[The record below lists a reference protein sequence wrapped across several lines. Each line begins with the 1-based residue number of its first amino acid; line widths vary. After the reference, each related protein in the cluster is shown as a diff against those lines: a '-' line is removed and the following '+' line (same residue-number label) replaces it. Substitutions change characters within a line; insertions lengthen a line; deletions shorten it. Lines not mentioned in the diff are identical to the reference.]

1 MKSIKMRSMNGRL
14 LAIALSFFA
23 SLGCSESTDGS
34 PGGGGVL
41 GTGGA
46 AVGTG
51 GAAVGTGGAAVGTGG
66 AAVGTGGAV
75 GAGGMATGGA
85 VGAGG
90 TSTGGG
96 SGGTQATGE
105 FTVDFGLASDEG
117 SHLTTVGIVTW
128 SVAGA
133 QVTDAH
139 IEFGVDSSYGMDAPV
154 DLTEE
159 GFRTLLLGMKGNTTY
174 HFRIVAN
181 DGSLVSGDYE
191 LTTGAVPNNVAS
203 YSFNAQAGSEPGF
216 ITLGSWQGSSTA
228 FILDADGDI
237 VWWYD
242 SPAANVARARMSA
255 DGKNMWIVA
264 ATNMGNPLYRVTMDG
279 LDTQT
284 YNGISADHDLT
295 PVSGEL
301 MAFMDYS
308 GTCDKIFEI
317 TPAGNPTL
325 VFDST
330 GIVSGQCHGNSV
342 RYSQAEDVY
351 IFSEHMQ
358 DILVVDRSG
367 GLEWRLSELVS
378 GGNGS
383 WGGQNHGTH
392 LLDDTLLVF
401 ANVGGGQGSSTVIEY
416 SRSDWSVVDTF
427 NTGNFTANMGDVQR
441 LPGGNTLITYSNAG
455 EVREVDG
462 SGNVVLSIDR
472 QGGPNFSYTMWR
484 ASLYGEPPDI
494 GM

>member
-1 MKSIKMRSMNGRL
+1 MG
-14 LAIALSFFA
+14 
-23 SLGCSESTDGS
+23 T
-34 PGGGGVL
+34 GGAAVGTGGAAVGTGGAAV

-455 EVREVDG
+455 EVREVDS